1 MMLWRISLLMSC
13 LVWCVQGKSAKKG
26 LCIPPGKNF
35 HCGDL
40 AAFSNVRLV
49 LGWISVW
56 SLFLFAL
63 PPSWWY
69 NWRVTPNQEKTPPE
83 DFCTCS
89 SGSCGPPPPGK
100 QFIPMITGYLEED
113 KPWMDDINDP
123 VDDQYDIILGFNE
136 PNRPD
141 HSDIPPEVAASA
153 WIELQNLYPTKVGQA
168 SPTNHQLSSLI
179 SDL

>member
-1 MMLWRISLLMSC
+1 MVGRLYF
-13 LVWCVQGKSAKKG
+13 
-26 LCIPPGKNF
+26 LC
-35 HCGDL
+35 
-40 AAFSNVRLV
+40 R
-49 LGWISVW
+49 
-56 SLFLFAL
+56 
-63 PPSWWY
+63 SWWY
-69 NWRVTPNQEKTPPE
+69 NWRVTPNHEKTPPE

-123 VDDQYDIILGFNE
+123 VDDQYPIILGFNE

-153 WIELQNLYPTKVGQA
+153 WMELQNLYPTKVGLGSHYQCM
-168 SPTNHQLSSLI
+168 
-179 SDL
+179 

>member
-1 MMLWRISLLMSC
+1 M
-13 LVWCVQGKSAKKG
+13 
-26 LCIPPGKNF
+26 
-35 HCGDL
+35 
-40 AAFSNVRLV
+40 
-49 LGWISVW
+49 
-56 SLFLFAL
+56 
-63 PPSWWY
+63 
-69 NWRVTPNQEKTPPE
+69 TPNHEKTPPE

-123 VDDQYDIILGFNE
+123 VDEKYDIILGFNE

-168 SPTNHQLSSLI
+168 TLSHL
-179 SDL
+179 

>member
-1 MMLWRISLLMSC
+1 MTINDAVEDLSAAELPALQECQERSLYSSRQKLPLWRLGSFQQC
-13 LVWCVQGKSAKKG
+13 QVGAG
-26 LCIPPGKNF
+26 LDI
-35 HCGDL
+35 
-40 AAFSNVRLV
+40 
-49 LGWISVW
+49 
-56 SLFLFAL
+56 SLFLFSL

-153 WIELQNLYPTKVGQA
+153 WIELQNIYPDKV
-168 SPTNHQLSSLI
+168 NIL
-179 SDL
+179 